1 MRSLAQAALDSMRA
15 ASRSAGEPGA
25 GAAAAAASADARR
38 FHARAVEL
46 EAQVPAQGRRHG
58 QPL

>member
-15 ASRSAGEPGA
+15 ASRSAGAPGA

-46 EAQVPAQGRRHG
+46 EAQVPT
-58 QPL
+58 